1 MAETTLSELITGRR
15 VSSGTPEERVNK
27 FKSDVKKGFSSA
39 LSGLFGKDTKKP
51 KAAPKEKAAPAKAA
65 PAKAAPK
72 AEPAKAKSDN
82 NGRGDRGG
90 RSGELRGVKPRAP
103 EQSKRSTTNV
113 GAEKKP
119 PVPTRKP
126 AKETVTSK
134 KNKASA
140 ERRKMRRKSDDSKF
154 DFAGAINR
162 QLTGR

>member
-1 MAETTLSELITGRR
+1 MADHGTTLSKLMAGRK

-39 LSGLFGKDTKKP
+39 LSGLFGGDTKKP
-51 KAAPKEKAAPAKAA
+51 KAAPKEKAA
-65 PAKAAPK
+65 
-72 AEPAKAKSDN
+72 PAKAKSDN

-126 AKETVTSK
+126 KKETETSK
-134 KNKASA
+134 RNKASA
-140 ERRKMRRKSDDSKF
+140 EKRKMRRKSDDSKF

>member
-1 MAETTLSELITGRR
+1 MADHGTTLSKLMAGRK

-39 LSGLFGKDTKKP
+39 LSGLFGGDTKKP
-51 KAAPKEKAAPAKAA
+51 KAAPKEKAAPKASPEKAA
-65 PAKAAPK
+65 
-72 AEPAKAKSDN
+72 PAKAKSDN

-126 AKETVTSK
+126 KKETETSK
-134 KNKASA
+134 RNKASA
-140 ERRKMRRKSDDSKF
+140 EKRKMRRKSDDSKF